1 MREHDEI
8 VKDIKSILEEKVA
21 PSVAAHNGAIGFID
35 FAMDTGVATLK
46 LSGSCSGCAMSK
58 ITLHRGVEDMLKHY
72 VPEVQAIVGKD
83 DEEAAAGQGYEP
95 YFPKNQEPDWKKFV
109 RE

>member
-8 VKDIKSILEEKVA
+8 VKDIKSNLEEKVA

-83 DEEAAAGQGYEP
+83 DEEAKEQGYEP
-95 YFPKNQEPDWKKFV
+95 YIPKDQEPDWKKFV
-109 RE
+109 R

>member
-1 MREHDEI
+1 MRTQDEI
-8 VKDIKSILEEKVA
+8 TKDIKTVLEEKVA
-21 PSVAAHNGAIGFID
+21 PSVAAHNGAIGFIN

-83 DEEAAAGQGYEP
+83 DEEAKEQGYEP
-95 YFPKNQEPDWKKFV
+95 YIPV
-109 RE
+109 HILVL

>member
-1 MREHDEI
+1 MRTQDEI
-8 VKDIKSILEEKVA
+8 TKDIKTVLEEKVA

-72 VPEVQAIVGKD
+72 VPEVQAIIGKD
-83 DEEAAAGQGYEP
+83 DEEAKEQGYEP
-95 YFPKNQEPDWKKFV
+95 YIPRDQEPDWIKLV
-109 RE
+109 REK